1 MRFHN
6 GSQVEYE
13 DCAKCDGEGVLPPVL
28 RHAATI
34 VDERPCPSCGGE
46 KVKVL
51 VTRPH
56 GGTARYRLDD
66 DGEMHRAYA
75 MALNGPA
82 PKPQPQSKRDFGDDP
97 PF

>member
-13 DCAKCDGEGVLPPVL
+13 DCKKCRGEGVLPPVL
-28 RHAATI
+28 RHGATI
-34 VDERPCPSCGGE
+34 VDEKPCPSCGGE

-56 GGTARYRLDD
+56 GGASRYRLDV
-66 DGEMHRAYA
+66 DGEMHRAYV

-82 PKPQPQSKRDFGDDP
+82 PKQQPSGDGSKYGDC